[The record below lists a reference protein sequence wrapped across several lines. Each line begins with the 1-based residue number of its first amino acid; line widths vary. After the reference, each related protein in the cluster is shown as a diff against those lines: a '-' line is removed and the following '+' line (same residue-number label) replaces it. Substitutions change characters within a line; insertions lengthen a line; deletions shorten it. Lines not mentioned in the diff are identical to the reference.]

1 MAVIQQLLQEAME
14 ELTRSGSETAQLD
27 AELLLASTLG
37 QSRTW
42 LHTWPEHP
50 LEREEEQQFSQLLH
64 RRAAGEPVAHLLGR
78 QEFWSLE
85 LKTTP
90 DTLIP
95 RPETEL
101 LVELALQW
109 IPENLP
115 WRIADLGTGSGA
127 IAIAIATERP
137 LCTVVATDRSPAALA
152 VARENRSS
160 HNITNL
166 EFREGSWLE
175 PLDGERFQMILSNP
189 PYIALNDPYLEQG
202 DLRHEPRSALTSG
215 VEGLD
220 DITFL
225 AAHAGSSLLPG
236 GILVVEHGYDQGK
249 QVRSLFRQ
257 NHFSGVE
264 TRQDLAGQER
274 ITYGTRQR

>member
-1 MAVIQQLLQEAME
+1 MAAIQQLLQQATEA
-14 ELTRSGSETAQLD
+14 LTRSESETAQLD
-27 AELLLASTLG
+27 AELLLAATLG
-37 QSRTW
+37 RSRTW

-50 LEREEEQQFSQLLH
+50 LSNEEQQKFSQLLQ

-101 LVELALQW
+101 LVEQALLQ
-109 IPENLP
+109 IPADQP

-127 IAIAIATERP
+127 IAIAIASERP
-137 LCTVVATDRSPAALA
+137 LCEVVATDRSPAALA
-152 VARENRSS
+152 IARENCS
-160 HNITNL
+160 NLKTTNL
-166 EFREGSWLE
+166 EFLEGSWFD
-175 PLDGERFQMILSNP
+175 PLDGESFQMILSNP
-189 PYIALNDPYLEQG
+189 PYIALNDPHLERG

-215 VEGLD
+215 DEGLD
-220 DITFL
+220 DITTL
-225 AAHAGSSLLPG
+225 AAHAGSHLLPG
-236 GILVVEHGYDQGK
+236 GILMVEHGYNQGK

-264 TRQDLAGQER
+264 TRRDLAGVER
-274 ITYGTRQR
+274 ITHGTR